1 MLPPLPVVLPPV
13 PVVDPPVTVVR
24 PPVPRVAPP
33 ELLVPPPVPV
43 TLPNPEVVPPV
54 PVAPPPVPVTPP
66 DPEVVPP
73 ALVALPPVP
82 ETPPDPEVVPPV
94 LVALPPVPSAFP
106 PVPPLPAAEG
116 AAASSLVPCEL
127 LVAVPP
133 HPKSP
138 TTAGANHTK
147 RRARGKEDTFMFLSD
162 WVKQLKL
169 RVQPGKRLS
178 LPRGDRTCCPGLVRD
193 HDFAVTFRPGSVA
206 GNPAVCADIPHKG
219 VRKSG
224 YPISLRSWSGW

>member
-1 MLPPLPVVLPPV
+1 MLPPLPVVVPPV

-33 ELLVPPPVPV
+33 ELLVPPLALPLAPE
-43 TLPNPEVVPPV
+43 TPPNPEVAPPVLVALPPV
-54 PVAPPPVPVTPP
+54 PVAPP

-82 ETPPDPEVVPPV
+82 SV
-94 LVALPPVPSAFP
+94 FP
-106 PVPPLPAAEG
+106 PVPPLPPSES
-116 AAASSLVPCEL
+116 AAASSLVPGGL

-147 RRARGKEDTFMFLSD
+147 RRARGKQDTFMFLSG
-162 WVKQLKL
+162 WVKQLEL
-169 RVQPGKRLS
+169 RAQPGKRLS
-178 LPRGDRTCCPGLVRD
+178 LPRADGTWYPVLARD
-193 HDFAVTFRPGSVA
+193 HDFAVTLRPGSVA
-206 GNPAVCADIPHKG
+206 GNLYYWKTRIVVVGCSIWHWHRG
-219 VRKSG
+219 RLHG
-224 YPISLRSWSGW
+224 RCLLRVGFPG

>member
-1 MLPPLPVVLPPV
+1 VLVALPPA
-13 PVVDPPVTVVR
+13 
-24 PPVPRVAPP
+24 RVAPP
-33 ELLVPPPVPV
+33 E
-43 TLPNPEVVPPV
+43 
-54 PVAPPPVPVTPP
+54 
-66 DPEVVPP
+66 PEVVPP

-224 YPISLRSWSGW
+224 LPNIIEVLAGLVSHDG